1 MDSGS
6 GADASAGKLERGW
19 SGDGSG
25 VIAAGMADGAAD
37 DDGARESREGEAEE
51 WGEDA
56 GHAAQEG
63 R

>member
-51 WGEDA
+51 
-56 GHAAQEG
+56 
-63 R
+63 